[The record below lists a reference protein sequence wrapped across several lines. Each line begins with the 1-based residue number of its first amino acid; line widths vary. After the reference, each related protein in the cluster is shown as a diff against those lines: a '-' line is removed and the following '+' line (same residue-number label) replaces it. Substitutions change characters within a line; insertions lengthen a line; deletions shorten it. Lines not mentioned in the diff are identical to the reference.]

1 MELCRKHPFSDT
13 SYYKWK
19 AKFGGMDVSDAK
31 RLRSLEEENNK
42 LKRLLAD
49 ALLDDAALKYGF
61 TKVVSP
67 HARREAVAALKTERQ
82 FYERRACGLM
92 NISTSLLRY
101 RAPPDTSRQ
110 LHERCFAC
118 QIKATLW
125 LSTYPHSAY
134 TGRLVRQR
142 QAVIPLYRNARLVV
156 HKRNCEIV
164 R

>member
-1 MELCRKHPFSDT
+1 VVELCRKHPFSDA

-82 FYERRACGLM
+82 FSEPRACGLM
-92 NISTSLLRY
+92 NISTSVLRLLAR
-101 RAPPDTSRQ
+101 PDTSTQ
-110 LHERCFAC
+110 LHELIVSTRGT
-118 QIKATLW
+118 KATLW
-125 LSTYPHSAY
+125 PSTYPILL
-134 TGRLVRQR
+134 GREGWCVNVKR
-142 QAVIPLYRNARLVV
+142 LYRSTAMRD
-156 HKRNCEIV
+156 
-164 R
+164 